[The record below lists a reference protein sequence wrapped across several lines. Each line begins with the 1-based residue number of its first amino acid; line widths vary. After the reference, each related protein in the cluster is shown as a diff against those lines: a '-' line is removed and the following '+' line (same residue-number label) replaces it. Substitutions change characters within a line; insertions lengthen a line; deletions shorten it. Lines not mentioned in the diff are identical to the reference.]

1 MMKKIA
7 SLFIMLSTFCLAPA
21 YAQSHTDRLV
31 AMVEKKPVMES
42 ELIERFSINKAI
54 QPAYQNIPFE
64 AVRARII
71 DEICQ
76 EKMNEVLWER
86 VGFNKINPSNEQVQS
101 FKNFYHL
108 EHIADATV
116 AKFFTA
122 KMRENE
128 IARVM
133 VQPSVELTDLEI
145 SAFARQKQA
154 WQSLGALWTFN
165 IAFSDSKPNSAP
177 QHYKHFEKASVDKIQ
192 PSLFRQIDWKKTGQ
206 WQHFKDDGEYVS
218 FYLEE
223 INVPSIALKKY
234 GIELMILQPS
244 AESVSSWEVA
254 RSIPMSVKAASELS
268 PELWQALL
276 SLNIG
281 ETSEPHAISSQ
292 WYKIKLIEINEVE
305 ETYENLITSQLKEI
319 LRQKKTE
326 EKMPS
331 WYSDMKKNFYI
342 KLIETA

>member
-1 MMKKIA
+1 MKKIL
-7 SLFIMLSTFCLAPA
+7 SLFIILSTFCSTLLF
-21 YAQSHTDRLV
+21 AQAHADRLV

-42 ELIERFSINKAI
+42 ELIERFSLNKAL
-54 QPAYQNIPFE
+54 QPASQTTSFE
-64 AVRARII
+64 AVRAQII

-86 VGFNKINPSNEQVQS
+86 VGFNTINPSKEQMQS

-108 EHIADATV
+108 DHLADATV

-133 VQPSVELTDLEI
+133 VQPSVELTELEV

-154 WQSLGALWTFN
+154 WQSLGALWTFK
-165 IAFSDSKPNSAP
+165 IAFSDSKPIGAPENS
-177 QHYKHFEKASVDKIQ
+177 KHFTNTSVDKIQ
-192 PSLFRQIDWKKTGQ
+192 PSLFRQIDWKQTGQ

-223 INVPSIALKKY
+223 INIPSLALKKY
-234 GIELMILQPS
+234 GIELMVLQPS
-244 AESVSSWEVA
+244 DEKVSHWEVA
-254 RSIPMSVKAASELS
+254 RSIPMSVKAANELS
-268 PELWQALL
+268 PELWQALV
-276 SLNIG
+276 SLDIG
-281 ETSEPHAISSQ
+281 ETSEPQAISSQ

-305 ETYENLITSQLKEI
+305 ENYETLILSQLKDI

-331 WYSDMKKNFYI
+331 WYSDIKKNFYI

>member
-1 MMKKIA
+1 MNKVIS
-7 SLFIMLSTFCLAPA
+7 SLLVLSAFCSSAL
-21 YAQSHTDRLV
+21 YAQPHSDRLV

-42 ELIERFSINKAI
+42 EVLERFSLNKAL
-54 QPAYQNIPFE
+54 QPAYQNISFE
-64 AVRARII
+64 AVRARIV

-86 VGFNKINPSNEQVQS
+86 VGFNKINPSKEQVQS

-108 EHIADATV
+108 DHLADATV

-133 VQPSVELTDLEI
+133 VQPSVELTELEI

-165 IAFSDSKPNSAP
+165 IAFSDSKPINEPKA
-177 QHYKHFEKASVDKIQ
+177 YKHFEKTSVDKIQ

-223 INVPSIALKKY
+223 IDIPSIALKKY
-234 GIELMILQPS
+234 AIELMVLQPS
-244 AESVSSWEVA
+244 EEEPNDWEIA
-254 RSIPMSVKAASELS
+254 RSIPMTVKTASELS
-268 PELWQALL
+268 SELWQALL

-281 ETSEPHAISSQ
+281 ETSEPYAISSQ
-292 WYKIKLIEINEVE
+292 WYKLKLIEITEVE
-305 ETYENLITSQLKEI
+305 ETYEALIVSQLKDI